1 MKWREERLEVHDARR
16 IKNSRQ
22 NRRHNKSR
30 YQSGI
35 QQQQRQLTRWP
46 LPLRLYW
53 WSSQWW
59 RLRRSRLS
67 TMIRRMMMSF
77 KRWSHRL
84 VWGRIIFSLMIL
96 KVYKAQIIQSPTSM
110 GELAGHVTEPR
121 PRNSSREAC
130 QNKNKHRD
138 RRSLRLT
145 NNSNRRKKAKSSL
158 LETCNLLIHPSLS
171 SRCRRNY

>member
-1 MKWREERLEVHDARR
+1 MKWREERLKVHDARK

-22 NRRHNKSR
+22 SRRHTKSR
-30 YQSGI
+30 YQSGV
-35 QQQQRQLTRWP
+35 QQQQRQLTRLL

-96 KVYKAQIIQSPTSM
+96 KVCKAQIIQSPTSM
-110 GELAGHVTEPR
+110 GGLVGHVTEPR

-138 RRSLRLT
+138 RRSLLLT
-145 NNSNRRKKAKSSL
+145 NNSNKRKKAKSSL
-158 LETCNLLIHPSLS
+158 SEMCKLSTHPYLS